1 MKVGVG
7 LPATIPG
14 VSGEHILEW
23 ARKVEAGPFSSV
35 GALDRLVF
43 DNYEPLIALAAA
55 AAVTKRV
62 RLMTSVLL
70 APLRTAGILAKQAA
84 SLDALSDGRLTL
96 GLGIGGRADDFA
108 AAPAEMARRGKRFE
122 EMLETM
128 KRTWGGG
135 PAADGTGAMG
145 PTPGRA
151 GGPELLIGGTS
162 HGAVRRAAR
171 YADGYISGGAAP
183 PQVVDAIFRK
193 VVEQWREARR
203 TGEPR
208 LAGLA
213 YFALGPDAKAQSDA
227 YLTSYYGFL
236 GDRANMIADNVIATP
251 ESVRATIRGYEAIG
265 MDEVTLSPAVPN
277 LEQIDRLADALP

>member
-14 VSGEHILEW
+14 VSGERILDW
-23 ARKVEAGPFSSV
+23 ALKVEAGPFSSV

-70 APLRTAGILAKQAA
+70 APLRNAGLLAKQAA
-84 SLDALSDGRLTL
+84 SLDALSGGRLTL

-108 AAPAEMARRGKRFE
+108 AADAELAGRGRRFE
-122 EMLETM
+122 EMLQTM
-128 KRTWGGG
+128 KGIWAGG
-135 PAADGTGAMG
+135 PAADGAGSVG
-145 PTPGRA
+145 PPPGRP

-171 YADGYISGGAAP
+171 YADGYISGGGAP
-183 PQVVDAIFRK
+183 PQIVDAIFKK
-193 VVEQWREARR
+193 VVEQWREVGRA
-203 TGEPR
+203 GEPR

-213 YFALGPDAKAQSDA
+213 YFALGPDAKARSDT

-236 GDRANMIADNVIATP
+236 GDRAKMIADNVIATP
-251 ESVRATIRGYEAIG
+251 EAVRATVRGYEGIG
-265 MDEVTLSPAVPN
+265 MDELTLSPAVPD

>member
-14 VSGEHILEW
+14 VSGDRILEW
-23 ARKVEAGPFSSV
+23 ARRVEAGPFSSV

-128 KRTWGGG
+128 KRTWAGG
-135 PAADGTGAMG
+135 PAADGAGAMG

-162 HGAVRRAAR
+162 HGAVRRAASLR
-171 YADGYISGGAAP
+171 
-183 PQVVDAIFRK
+183 
-193 VVEQWREARR
+193 
-203 TGEPR
+203 
-208 LAGLA
+208 
-213 YFALGPDAKAQSDA
+213 
-227 YLTSYYGFL
+227 
-236 GDRANMIADNVIATP
+236 
-251 ESVRATIRGYEAIG
+251 
-265 MDEVTLSPAVPN
+265 
-277 LEQIDRLADALP
+277 

>member
-1 MKVGVG
+1 M
-7 LPATIPG
+7 
-14 VSGEHILEW
+14 
-23 ARKVEAGPFSSV
+23 

-128 KRTWGGG
+128 KRIVG
-135 PAADGTGAMG
+135 
-145 PTPGRA
+145 GRA
-151 GGPELLIGGTS
+151 RCRRRRRD
-162 HGAVRRAAR
+162 GADAEPRRRAGVAHR
-171 YADGYISGGAAP
+171 RDLTRRGAP
-183 PQVVDAIFRK
+183 
-193 VVEQWREARR
+193 RR
-203 TGEPR
+203 PLR
-208 LAGLA
+208 
-213 YFALGPDAKAQSDA
+213 
-227 YLTSYYGFL
+227 
-236 GDRANMIADNVIATP
+236 
-251 ESVRATIRGYEAIG
+251 
-265 MDEVTLSPAVPN
+265 
-277 LEQIDRLADALP
+277 